1 MYNCIFTAHCTESI
15 CDKSCPILAET
26 SYLLERNKIDM
37 NNPVFSDMSASVDIV
52 SDFIRDNKGVCRI
65 TVPAGQSTVLM
76 ADLVTYCAICQNW
89 QGSQLHCTVYNLRYS
104 KYLDDTKASW
114 SSSSVPSDLEYV
126 KIWSESAKVLIISNI
141 DYVNFGDFESQTLL
155 NLIQSRATGDK
166 LTIFVA
172 PPLNMLV
179 GKQSRFF
186 EVFKQLLSSSKEV
199 VIRK

>member
-15 CDKSCPILAET
+15 CDRSCPILAET

-37 NNPVFSDMSASVDIV
+37 NNPVFSDTSDSVTTV
-52 SDFIRDNKGVCRI
+52 FNFLQESKGVCRI
-65 TVPAGQSTVLM
+65 TVPAGGSTVSV
-76 ADLVTYCAICQNW
+76 ADLATYCAICQNW

-104 KYLDDTKASW
+104 KYLDDTKSSW
-114 SSSSVPSDLEYV
+114 SSGSIPSDLEYV

-166 LTIFVA
+166 LTVFVC
-172 PPLNMLV
+172 PPLNRLV
-179 GKQSRFF
+179 SKQSRFF
-186 EVFKQLLSSSKEV
+186 EALKQLLSSSKEV

>member
-1 MYNCIFTAHCTESI
+1 
-15 CDKSCPILAET
+15 
-26 SYLLERNKIDM
+26 
-37 NNPVFSDMSASVDIV
+37 
-52 SDFIRDNKGVCRI
+52 
-65 TVPAGQSTVLM
+65 M